1 MSSSGIY
8 NIQSIIHP
16 DRCYIGSTVNFKK
29 RWNKHSQDLKNKK
42 HHSKKLQDHVK
53 KYGIDDL
60 NYLVVEHCPA
70 EFLIAREQYYIDTIN
85 PWFNICEKAGSLLG
99 NKHSMETRAK
109 MSKSH
114 RGLNVWLKGKKLS
127 KEHRDKLSLALIG
140 NKRTLGLIHKPE
152 TIKKMSEY
160 RIGERNPF
168 YGKSHTKETL
178 EKMSEAN
185 KGNKYRLGKNHTE
198 EGRRKISEGNKKA
211 RQLKISGYGV

>member
-1 MSSSGIY
+1 
-8 NIQSIIHP
+8 
-16 DRCYIGSTVNFKK
+16 
-29 RWNKHSQDLKNKK
+29 
-42 HHSKKLQDHVK
+42 
-53 KYGIDDL
+53 
-60 NYLVVEHCPA
+60 
-70 EFLIAREQYYIDTIN
+70 
-85 PWFNICEKAGSLLG
+85 
-99 NKHSMETRAK
+99 METRAK